1 MKRLKSTLATGLL
14 VLAGML
20 ALGFGAVMAAAAL
33 VTALMTGLLIAA
45 ALRLASGMRTTG
57 DGREPEDIP
66 DAEIVAGSA
75 MPQQG

>member
-1 MKRLKSTLATGLL
+1 MERLKSTLATGLL

-33 VTALMTGLLIAA
+33 VTGLLIVA
-45 ALRLASGMRTTG
+45 ALRLAPGARATADNRG
-57 DGREPEDIP
+57 QEDTL
-66 DAEIVAGSA
+66 DAEIVAGSG